1 MVIWLF
7 LPDFGAGIVRSARL
21 SLEQSFLGYLG
32 DIEVSELDHALLGH
46 EQIGTLDV
54 SVDYFE
60 IMKGL
65 QSSHRLDEEVPDLL
79 LGELCLLLFVLL
91 NCLQQIAAVCELHN
105 DTEASFLVIKEG
117 IFVSDDIRVVDRGEN
132 SNFI

>member
-7 LPDFGAGIVRSARL
+7 LPDFGAGIVRSACL

-32 DIEVSELDHALLGH
+32 DIEVAKLDHALLGH

-105 DTEASFLVIKEG
+105 DTETSFLVIKEG